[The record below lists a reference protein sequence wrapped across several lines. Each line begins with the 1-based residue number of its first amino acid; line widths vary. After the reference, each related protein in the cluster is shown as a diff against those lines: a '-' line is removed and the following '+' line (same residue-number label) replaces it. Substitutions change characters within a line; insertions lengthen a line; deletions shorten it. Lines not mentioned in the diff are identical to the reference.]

1 MILLKIVVALL
12 MIAIISVGSYMW
24 GIVGFLVTLGMAIV
38 LNGMFN
44 RWDAKMSAK

>member
-12 MIAIISVGSYMW
+12 MIAIIAVGSFMW
-24 GIVGFLVTLGMAIV
+24 GIVGFLIALGMTII

-44 RWDAKMSAK
+44 RWDTKTSAK